1 MAMKEREAL
10 DMLRSAMVASVS
22 ADAPDLTARQ
32 LAILLVVALEP
43 GPHTVRGLA
52 ARLSLSKPVVT
63 RGIDALERQDFVRR
77 LPDET
82 DLRSVFIERT
92 VDGMTHLR
100 SHVTGLVA
108 APAPAQSDTPAKTSE
123 PPVVETSWAA

>member
-10 DMLRSAMVASVS
+10 DLLRLAMVASVS

-52 ARLSLSKPVVT
+52 ARLSLSKPVIT
-63 RGIDALERQDFVRR
+63 RAIDALERQDFVRR

-100 SHVTGLVA
+100 SHVTGLIGGS
-108 APAPAQSDTPAKTSE
+108 AQTE
-123 PPVVETSWAA
+123 PPARTPERAVSETSRAA